1 MEEETINSAT
11 EAVKAVGEG
20 VTEQA
25 RNLLHLDE
33 FSRYLTWGNLAKVVA
48 NLITIVLMY
57 IVYRIIKKLVFR
69 QTSSKFEVHTSML
82 INKII
87 SYVFYVIIGM
97 YILSLFGINF
107 KAVWG
112 AAGVAGLA
120 IGFAAQ
126 TSVSNFISGM
136 FVLSERAMKIG
147 DFISVGGVSG
157 TVDSVGLLSV
167 KIHTPDNQMIRIPNS
182 VVINSNLMNYS
193 HFGIRRFLFEIS
205 ISYET
210 DLAHA
215 LEVIA
220 KVPEYCPTV
229 LKDPAPSV
237 FYDGFGDAVNLKL
250 AVWFDGA
257 DLIQTKNDVYI
268 NVVKL
273 CNENNVQI
281 PYTRYDIKIVD
292 DKSGTPAP
300 VAKAAEKVTA
310 KTTDKTESKTTRKT
324 TARAAAKKSTK
335 A

>member
-157 TVDSVGLLSV
+157 TVDSVGLE
-167 KIHTPDNQMIRIPNS
+167 
-182 VVINSNLMNYS
+182 Y
-193 HFGIRRFLFEIS
+193 EI
-205 ISYET
+205 
-210 DLAHA
+210 
-215 LEVIA
+215 
-220 KVPEYCPTV
+220 
-229 LKDPAPSV
+229 
-237 FYDGFGDAVNLKL
+237 G
-250 AVWFDGA
+250 
-257 DLIQTKNDVYI
+257 
-268 NVVKL
+268 
-273 CNENNVQI
+273 
-281 PYTRYDIKIVD
+281 
-292 DKSGTPAP
+292 
-300 VAKAAEKVTA
+300 
-310 KTTDKTESKTTRKT
+310 
-324 TARAAAKKSTK
+324 RASCRERV
-335 A
+335 